1 MSATWWAVMLAR
13 DVDACRALLRGEPV
27 DPARL
32 DPCWLARATTLQLV
46 MLDVFAIDLVFAEL
60 PEPRSIYDRKEEAA

>member
-1 MSATWWAVMLAR
+1 VTANEVWWAIMLAR

-32 DPCWLARATTLQLV
+32 DPDWLRTAAHFRLV
-46 MLDVFAIDLVFAEL
+46 RLDVRAIDLL
-60 PEPRSIYDRKEEAA
+60 HRG